1 MIYELHKIYNK
12 MPKYCQRLVLT
23 ITIYQA
29 TSMSQLHLDFELYPP
44 VNFIENV
51 SSGLRIFLALN

>member
-1 MIYELHKIYNK
+1 